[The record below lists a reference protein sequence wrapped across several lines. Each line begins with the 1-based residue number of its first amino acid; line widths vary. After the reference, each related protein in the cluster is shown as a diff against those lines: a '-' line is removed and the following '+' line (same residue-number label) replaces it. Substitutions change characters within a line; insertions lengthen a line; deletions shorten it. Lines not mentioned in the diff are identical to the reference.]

1 MENYLKEIV
10 DICGLPFSEV
20 LVDTKIVF
28 IGGKALYVGN
38 YRKVITYG
46 KDQIDLRIKKDVLH
60 IVGENL
66 LIKQLDKNEIVITG
80 KIVGIT
86 VGDYA
91 KK

>member
-1 MENYLKEIV
+1 MENYLKEIIE
-10 DICGLPFSEV
+10 ICGLPFSEV
-20 LVDTKIVF
+20 LGDTKVIF

-38 YRKVITYG
+38 YRKVIAYG

-60 IVGENL
+60 VLGDDL
-66 LIKQLDKNEIVITG
+66 MIKQLDKNEIFIAGKITG
-80 KIVGIT
+80 VM

>member
-10 DICGLPFSEV
+10 EICGLPFAEV
-20 LVDTKIVF
+20 LGDTKFVF
-28 IGGKALYVGN
+28 IGGKALYVSN

-46 KDQIDLRIKKDVLH
+46 KNEIDLRIKKDVIH
-60 IVGENL
+60 ILGEDL
-66 LIKQLDKNEIVITG
+66 IIKQLDKTEIIVAG
-80 KIVGIT
+80 KIGGIM